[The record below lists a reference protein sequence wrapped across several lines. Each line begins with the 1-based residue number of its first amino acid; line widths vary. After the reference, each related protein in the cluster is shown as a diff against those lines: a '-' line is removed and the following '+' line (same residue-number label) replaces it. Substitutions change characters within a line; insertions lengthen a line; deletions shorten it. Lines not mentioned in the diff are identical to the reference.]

1 MDRAGLLA
9 KIKQI
14 ELRSR
19 KRLTSKM
26 LGNFQTTIRGTGLI
40 FDAVR
45 PYESGDNVR
54 DIDWNVTARTGEL
67 HIKQYIEDRQYQ
79 VMLLVD
85 RSASM
90 GISTTPTKRVDV
102 VAEVAATI
110 AWSAILN
117 QDAVG
122 MITFAEKTIEVLK
135 PNSQQIQLDY
145 ILKHLLQDT
154 LQSSPKTSL
163 NSVINTFIELV
174 RFPSLIFILSDFQ
187 FDLTDSHDLLKYL
200 SRLHDVVAIKFSDP
214 LELHPIPKT
223 ALIQVRD
230 SESGSYK
237 QVDTTHPIYRRSIT
251 RSENDSFFQ
260 SIGIDLLT
268 LALDEDYITHFL
280 KFIQSRSERT
290 KP

>member
-1 MDRAGLLA
+1 MDRGTLLA

-26 LGNFQTTIRGTGLI
+26 LGNFQATTRGVGLI

-79 VMLLVD
+79 VVLLID

-90 GISTTPTKRVDV
+90 RITTTAMKRIDA

-135 PNSQQIQLDY
+135 PKSHQTQLDY

-154 LQSSPKTSL
+154 FHVSSKTSL
-163 NSVINTFIELV
+163 HRSLTTFIELV
-174 RFPSLIFILSDFQ
+174 RFPSFIFILSDFQ
-187 FDLTDSHDLLKYL
+187 FDLSDSYDLLKYL
-200 SRLHDVVAIKFSDP
+200 TRFHDVVAIQFSDP
-214 LELHPIPKT
+214 LELQPIPKT
-223 ALIQVRD
+223 AIITVRD
-230 SESGSYK
+230 SESGV
-237 QVDTTHPIYRRSIT
+237 QRRIDTTHPIYRHPIAYL
-251 RSENDSFFQ
+251 EPNQFFQ
-260 SIGIDLLT
+260 RLGIDQLT
-268 LALDEDYITHFL
+268 LDIEGDYITQFL
-280 KFIQSRSERT
+280 KFIQARSERT
-290 KP
+290 KS